1 MPAEKVR
8 KDRGLKKKP
17 DFWRRSSVVEEKG
30 GILLIDGVRLGV
42 WREEESVRHISVVF
56 GF

>member
-1 MPAEKVR
+1 MAAEKVR
-8 KDRGLKKKP
+8 KDGSLKKKP
-17 DFWRRSSVVEEKG
+17 DFWRRSSVAKEKG

-42 WREEESVRHISVVF
+42 RREEESVRHRGVVF

>member
-1 MPAEKVR
+1 
-8 KDRGLKKKP
+8 
-17 DFWRRSSVVEEKG
+17 VVEEKG

-42 WREEESVRHISVVF
+42 RREEESVRHRSVVF